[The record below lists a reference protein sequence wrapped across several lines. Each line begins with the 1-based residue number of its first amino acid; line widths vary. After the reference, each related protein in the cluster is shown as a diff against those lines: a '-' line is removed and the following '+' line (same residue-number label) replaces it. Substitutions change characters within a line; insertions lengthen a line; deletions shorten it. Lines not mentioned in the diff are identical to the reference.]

1 MIIRILLFLCFL
13 ILGQSIPI
21 HAQYFGKNKPRYQ
34 SFDFKVKETPHFD
47 VYYYLK
53 NEQTVDRIAQ
63 MTEQWY
69 DLHQAITL
77 DTFGFQ
83 NPIIFYNN
91 HAEFQQTNA
100 ISGAIGVGTGG
111 VTEAFKNRVIMPLTF
126 TNQQT
131 NQVLGHELV
140 HAFQFNM
147 VIRGDSTNLRSL
159 GNLPLWIVEGMAE
172 YMSIGRVDPFTAM
185 WMRDA
190 IIHDDLPHFKKM
202 ASPKYFPYRY
212 GQAAWSYLTGYYGDD
227 VIEPLFTETAK
238 YGLEAATEFVLGEDL
253 ETVGNQFISALETY
267 YEPYLR
273 DNKET
278 VQGKKL
284 ISDENSGNI
293 NVSPVLSPNGKY
305 LVFLSEKDLFSTDLF
320 LADAKTGEVISK
332 IASTIKDTDLDAL
345 NALESTGTWSPN
357 SKQFAFIGF
366 KKGYNVL
373 VIKEALSGKTLET
386 IKVPGVPAL
395 ANPAWHPNGKEIV
408 LVGLVDGQPDLFSYN
423 IKSGRTT
430 QLTADFYSEIQP
442 SFSPDGSTL
451 LFSYDKRSVVE
462 GRTHGRYTFDIA
474 QMDYDSRSIDVLD
487 IFHTADNLNPIY
499 DHEGNIYFYS
509 DRDGYRN
516 VYSYQVDSNQVLQMT
531 DLLTGVTGITRY
543 SPAITAS
550 TKRDRLIYTHYD
562 DHKYLLY
569 QADKGDLL
577 NKPVDK
583 NDVDFSAGTLPVT
596 GLDKIDVVNKNL
608 NNIDNIRY
616 IDESDIRKKKYA
628 SNFKLDHIGGG
639 GGIGVSNSRF
649 SNYAGLQGGID
660 MVFSD
665 MLGNNQIFTQLA
677 LNGSYLDFGGQ
688 VQYLNRKNRLA
699 YGGGLS
705 FIPQRTG
712 FRTRPFLEDVE
723 LSDGSQFTSL
733 VDQINILRI
742 YNMGVNG
749 FLHFPLSTTRRF
761 EAGANVGRQFFRQDE
776 QNNYYDPNTLQFI
789 GQDQGKVE
797 TGDEIRFNQF
807 FNLTK
812 GNTASFNVA
821 YVGDNSSFGL
831 TYSPYQGHRFR
842 VQLEQNFGINNYTG
856 FLADF
861 RKYVWMKPFS
871 FAIRGLGYARWENN
885 TNTIYPIY
893 AGNMGFI
900 RGYDFVFDDNNV
912 DNPIGGEN
920 GINPATVLGSKIG
933 MINAEIRLPFTGP
946 KQLALIGSKF
956 LLSDIN
962 IFFDGGVVFDEF
974 SHLSDGEPVINREG
988 VTTFA
993 KPTFASSVG
1002 VSARINVFGA
1012 MIIEPYWAWPLQENS
1027 RVQFGLNFIPGW

>member
-1 MIIRILLFLCFL
+1 MKRIFLFLAIL
-13 ILGQSIPI
+13 ILGQSLPI
-21 HAQYFGKNKPRYQ
+21 HAQYFGKNKPRYR

-53 NEQTVDRIAQ
+53 NEQTIDRIAQ

-91 HAEFQQTNA
+91 HAEFQQTNT

-238 YGLEAATEFVLGEDL
+238 YGLETATQYVLGTDL
-253 ETVGNQFISALETY
+253 ETVGNQFKSALETY

-273 DNKET
+273 DKKEN

-320 LADAKTGEVISK
+320 LADAKTGKVLSK

-345 NALESTGTWSPN
+345 NALESAGTWSPN

-373 VIKEALSGKTLET
+373 VIKEALSGKTIET
-386 IKVPGVPAL
+386 IQVPDVPAL

-408 LVGLVDGQPDLFSYN
+408 LVGLVDGQSDLFSYN
-423 IKSGRTT
+423 IKSGKTT
-430 QLTADFYSEIQP
+430 QLTNDFYSEIQP
-442 SFSPDGSTL
+442 SFSPDGSKL

-462 GRTHGRYTFDIA
+462 GRTHGRYTFDLA
-474 QMDYDSRSIDVLD
+474 EMDYDSRSIEVLD
-487 IFHTADNLNPIY
+487 IFHTADNLNPVY

-516 VYSYQVDSNQVLQMT
+516 VYSYQVDSSQVLQMT

-569 QADKGDLL
+569 QADQGDLL
-577 NKPVDK
+577 NRPIDK
-583 NDVDFSAGTLPVT
+583 DDVDFTAGTLPVT

-616 IDESDIRKKKYA
+616 IDESDIRKKKYD
-628 SNFKLDHIGGG
+628 SKFKLDHIQPSGSV
-639 GGIGVSNSRF
+639 GVSNSRF
-649 SNYAGLQGGID
+649 SNYTGLQGGVGA
-660 MVFSD
+660 VFSD
-665 MLGNNQIFTQLA
+665 ILGNNQLFGQLA
-677 LNGSYLDFGGQ
+677 LNGSVLDFGGQ
-688 VQYLNRKNRLA
+688 IQYLNRKNRLA

-712 FRTRPFLEDVE
+712 FRTRPFLDDVQTN
-723 LSDGSQFTSL
+723 DGTVFTAL

-749 FLHFPLSTTRRF
+749 FLHFPISTTRRF
-761 EAGANVGRQFFRQDE
+761 EAGANIGRQFFRQDE
-776 QNNYYDPNTLQFI
+776 QNNYYDPNTLRYL
-789 GQDQGKVE
+789 GRDEGKVE
-797 TGDEIRFNQF
+797 TEDIIEFNQF
-807 FNLTK
+807 FRLTK

-821 YVGDNSSFGL
+821 YVEDNSSFGL
-831 TYSPYQGHRFR
+831 TYSPYQGHRLR
-842 VQLEQNFGINNYTG
+842 IQLEQNYGINNYTG
-856 FLADF
+856 FLADI

-871 FAIRGLGYARWENN
+871 FAVRGLGYARWENN
-885 TNTIYPIY
+885 INTIYPIY

-900 RGYDFVFDDNNV
+900 RGWDFVFGDNNV
-912 DNPIGGEN
+912 ENPIGGVN
-920 GINPATVLGSKIG
+920 GISPSSVLGSKIG
-933 MINAEIRLPFTGP
+933 MVNAEIRLPFTGP

-962 IFFDGGVVFDEF
+962 IFFDGGVVFDDF
-974 SHLSDGEPVINREG
+974 SHLSDGEPIQGPDG
-988 VTTFA
+988 VTRFV
-993 KPTFASSVG
+993 KPTFASSIG
-1002 VSARINVFGA
+1002 VSARVNLFGA

>member
-1 MIIRILLFLCFL
+1 MNKIIFCLAVLF
-13 ILGQSIPI
+13 LGQSIPSYS
-21 HAQYFGKNKPRYQ
+21 QYFGKNKPRYR

-47 VYYYLK
+47 VYYYLE
-53 NEQTVDRIAQ
+53 NERTVDRIAQ

-69 DLHQAITL
+69 DLHQAITY
-77 DTFGFQ
+77 DTFGFK

-190 IIHDDLPHFKKM
+190 IIHDDLPPFKKM

-212 GQAAWSYLTGYYGDD
+212 GQAAWSYLTGLYGDD

-238 YGLEAATEFVLGEDL
+238 YGLETAFRTVIGTDMNTAGE
-253 ETVGNQFISALETY
+253 QFQSALETY

-273 DNKET
+273 DKKEKP
-278 VQGKKL
+278 QGKKL

-293 NVSPVLSPNGKY
+293 NVSPILSPNGRY
-305 LVFLSEKDLFSTDLF
+305 VIFLSEKDLFSTDLF
-320 LADAKTGEVISK
+320 LADARTGKVISK
-332 IASTIKDTDLDAL
+332 VASTIKDSDLDAI

-357 SKQFAFIGF
+357 SKDFAFVGF
-366 KKGYNVL
+366 SQGHNVL
-373 VIKEALSGKTLET
+373 VIKDALSGKTKET
-386 IKVPGVPAL
+386 IQVPGVPAL
-395 ANPAWHPNGKEIV
+395 ANPTWHPNGKEIV
-408 LVGLVDGQPDLFSYN
+408 FVGLVDGQSDLFSYT
-423 IKSGRTT
+423 IKSGRVV
-430 QLTADFYSEIQP
+430 QLTDDHYSEIQP
-442 SFSPDGSTL
+442 SFSPDGTTL
-451 LFSYDKRSVVE
+451 LFSYDKLSVEE
-462 GRTHGRYTFDIA
+462 GRTHGRYTFDLA
-474 QMDYDSRSIDVLD
+474 QMDYESRSITILDV
-487 IFHTADNLNPIY
+487 FHTADNLNPVY

-516 VYSYQVDSNQVLQMT
+516 LYNYQVDTEEILQMT
-531 DLLTGVTGITRY
+531 DILSGVTGITRY

-550 TKRDRLIYTHYD
+550 TKRDRVIYSHYD
-562 DHKYLLY
+562 NHKYVLY

-577 NKPVDK
+577 NKPVAAD
-583 NDVDFSAGTLPVT
+583 DVDFSAGTLPIV
-596 GLDKIDVVNKNL
+596 GLDKLDIVNRNL
-608 NNIDNIRY
+608 NNIDRIAY
-616 IDESDIRKKKYA
+616 IDESEIKRSKYA
-628 SNFKLDHIGGG
+628 SKFKLDHIGGG

-649 SNYAGLQGGID
+649 SNYSGLQGGID
-660 MVFSD
+660 MIFSD

-705 FIPQRTG
+705 FIPQQTG
-712 FRTRPFLEDVE
+712 FRSQPFLEDLE
-723 LSDGSQFTSL
+723 LNNGSTFTAL
-733 VDQINILRI
+733 VDQISLLRI

-749 FLHFPLSTTRRF
+749 FVHFPLSTTRRF
-761 EAGANVGRQFFRQDE
+761 EAGGSVGRQFFRLDE
-776 QNNYYDPNTLQFI
+776 RNTYYDPNTFVFV
-789 GQDQGKVE
+789 GQDEEKVE

-812 GNTASFNVA
+812 GNTASVNVA
-821 YVGDNSSFGL
+821 YVEDNSSFGL
-831 TYSPYQGHRFR
+831 TYSPYQGHRMR
-842 VQLEQNFGINNYTG
+842 IQLEQNYGINNFTG
-856 FLADF
+856 FLADV

-871 FAIRGLGYARWENN
+871 LAFRGLGYARWEKN

-900 RGYDFVFDDNNV
+900 RGYDFVFDSNL
-912 DNPIGGEN
+912 DNPIGGGN
-920 GINPATVLGSKIG
+920 GISPSQVLGSKIG
-933 MINAEIRLPFTGP
+933 MFNVELRLPFTGP

-956 LLSDIN
+956 LLSDLN

-974 SHLSDGEPVINREG
+974 SHLSDGEPVINSEG
-988 VTTFA
+988 VTEFV
-993 KPTFASSVG
+993 KPAFASSIG
-1002 VSARINVFGA
+1002 FSARVNLFGA
-1012 MIIEPYWAWPLQENS
+1012 IIVEPYWAWPLQENT
-1027 RVQFGLNFIPGW
+1027 RMQFGLNFIPGW